1 MRVLLDLG
9 DKPLIVIGPPS
20 SGKTTIITT
29 LGLMRHKLMGS
40 FITYMTH
47 KSSDVIGAVMKPLI
61 PWRCIRDNLF
71 LILDSYEELS
81 ARPGISLLVS
91 SAYRYKTYGNY
102 VRYLRYLARSP
113 RNVHALWLLGRI
125 MLLHDIV
132 TDQVIDNEA
141 IKIATILNSRDIKG
155 AYLATALIIN
165 SMCQQR
171 TNNLLILD
179 DITILPIREEA
190 LLRIIRMARGFTN
203 IWMAMHSIGRLNL
216 EDLNTPTII
225 TSHSGPAKSLSR
237 LKDILSRIKP
247 GEALYM
253 GFNEE
258 LKIEINE
265 VRELRNKLLNESN
278 SNP

>member
-1 MRVLLDLG
+1 
-9 DKPLIVIGPPS
+9 
-20 SGKTTIITT
+20 
-29 LGLMRHKLMGS
+29 
-40 FITYMTH
+40 MTH

-61 PWRCIRDNLF
+61 PWRCIRENLF

-155 AYLATALIIN
+155 TYLATALIIN

-179 DITILPIREEA
+179 DITILHK
-190 LLRIIRMARGFTN
+190 GG
-203 IWMAMHSIGRLNL
+203 SI
-216 EDLNTPTII
+216 T
-225 TSHSGPAKSLSR
+225 
-237 LKDILSRIKP
+237 KDH
-247 GEALYM
+247 
-253 GFNEE
+253 
-258 LKIEINE
+258 
-265 VRELRNKLLNESN
+265 
-278 SNP
+278 